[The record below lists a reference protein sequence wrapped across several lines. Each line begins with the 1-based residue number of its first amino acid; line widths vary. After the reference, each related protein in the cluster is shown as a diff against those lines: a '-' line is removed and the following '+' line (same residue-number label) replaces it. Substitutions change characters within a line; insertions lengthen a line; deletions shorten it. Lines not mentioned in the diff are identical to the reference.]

1 MSLQVQSIIKIGK
14 TTITNFS
21 NLKIE
26 QKIHDHHTFSVEI
39 RQDLLVNELDSVMPF
54 SQQLYGEK
62 VSIEIKPISGIED
75 LLIIKDPKDYL
86 FQFYG
91 VVTQLKLQKSRTED
105 IEETIIVMGHSTS
118 ILLENESQ
126 CNSFKQMPL
135 RDIVSKVKSG
145 YNLDFDLQPFFHDN
159 LAYTVQYN
167 ESDFK
172 FLNRLAKRYG
182 QWFYYNGRVF
192 VFGSQGSLGANP
204 HLVYGINMS
213 DFKFKMKLVPCLFT
227 IVENDNRKGSYTR
240 DQTINYRKEV
250 DGYHQNFINKS
261 NAFFNTE
268 SVIQLNQ
275 NSAGGHAKSTA
286 EEYAK
291 NKMRSIISRM
301 AQIKASSEVPGIT
314 LGNTVTIKGVD
325 KHLETS
331 YTVTQITHICDDSGT
346 YENHFTAINFSG
358 SVFSPQTNPDLV
370 PFCISQTAVVTA
382 NADPDGLSAVQIQM
396 PWQVL
401 KGETT
406 PYIPLLQNYGG
417 SNRGSHIIPEIGDTV
432 FVDFQ
437 GNNAELPIVL
447 GIMTSDTQKSGYS
460 TANNDIKAL
469 HTRSNNRLLMNDLEG
484 SILLE
489 DASKTFLKMDG
500 NRGAE
505 INTDVLKINVK
516 KIIINAT
523 ESTEI
528 ITNDYILNAL
538 SQIYV
543 FSKTMSQKISGFMN
557 LFRGSA
563 LINSGDKIDIE
574 AKTAKLHGTQKALI
588 HSDQEAVINSK
599 GTAKMHGAQGN
610 SLTNKAKTITAS
622 DADSISLAVVHFRP
636 LESWRGEFGFDWLR
650 ENDTNVKPESDY
662 KTIIESGYKDGI
674 NNLSKSEA
682 YESLKSRYTRIPTAL
697 KKIEDGKEQTIEY
710 FVPYLTLFSQEFVSS
725 MPKTLLEPQYKA
737 ELNMF
742 INIEENLEKFEFDYD
757 DTLFKLTTRNSIETA
772 KTNLKLSQCTITIEC
787 LKDLDKDHEI
797 TIYAYPKENSTVPKT
812 AIEKITSRKLAG
824 KIIVLK
830 NDETIRKEEKIVLI
844 EVSTNNLKTEK
855 EKNKRKFNPME
866 EKNLYMSLHQALI
879 IPSIEKTT
887 FDLSTNSDFTD
898 NGKHLKGKDLNYGYY
913 EKGKLLVYQKPF
925 TDCKDAFLSA
935 KDQNGVFINEK
946 YQNYFTVFK
955 LDINANIEFVLG
967 SVQKIGVK
975 NVFVFSIAKYNMS
988 TVAHE
993 VMHGLGLWHTHV
1005 KNRPIEWSQ
1014 IKYTFEEDKTTNI
1027 MSYSN
1032 ESYSTWQWQW
1042 EILNTNIKLR

>member
-268 SVIQLNQ
+268 SLIQLNQ

-382 NADPDGLSAVQIQM
+382 NADPEGLSAVQVQM

-484 SILLE
+484 SIMLE

-557 LFRGSA
+557 LFSGSA

-599 GTAKMHGAQGN
+599 GTAKMRADKGTSHSN
-610 SLTNKAKTITAS
+610 IAKKVECSNAEYIA
-622 DADSISLAVVHFRP
+622 LAMVYFRP
-636 LESWRGEFGFDWLR
+636 MGNWNGEYGFDWMR
-650 ENDTNVKPESDY
+650 EKDNNFFNEQNYES
-662 KTIIESGYKDGI
+662 IITGGYKDGKED
-674 NNLSKSEA
+674 LTAQEA
-682 YESLKSRYTRIPTAL
+682 YEKLKLEYEVIPIKRKTLPNETKYAPA
-697 KKIEDGKEQTIEY
+697 EY
-710 FVPYLTLFSQEFVSS
+710 FVPYLTLFSKEFVTTKLALAKKK
-725 MPKTLLEPQYKA
+725 PCFEAELDILLDIETDLDQLKFEYDKTLF
-737 ELNMF
+737 ELS
-742 INIEENLEKFEFDYD
+742 
-757 DTLFKLTTRNSIETA
+757 LTVLDKKN
-772 KTNLKLSQCTITIEC
+772 KTNGLQPISTKIKITC
-787 LKDLDKDHEI
+787 LKDLNTNKEI
-797 TIYAYPKENSTVPKT
+797 CIYAYPKGSMAKT
-812 AIEKITSRKLAG
+812 ASERLLARKLAG
-824 KIIVLK
+824 KIMVLK
-830 NDETIRKEEKIVLI
+830 NDETVRKEEKIVL
-844 EVSTNNLKTEK
+844 VNVKTSLDPFSFE
-855 EKNKRKFNPME
+855 KRKFKDREKNNLYNMIHQALVIPVIE
-866 EKNLYMSLHQALI
+866 ESSTVLDLSNVTEFKPGGIYIDEKNQLKKIKQSVIKTQQMLQLIKNLYLDDKRNEI
-879 IPSIEKTT
+879 YKT
-887 FDLSTNSDFTD
+887 
-898 NGKHLKGKDLNYGYY
+898 
-913 EKGKLLVYQKPF
+913 E
-925 TDCKDAFLSA
+925 
-935 KDQNGVFINEK
+935 
-946 YQNYFTVFK
+946 NYFTIFNTLLIPDYITTK
-955 LDINANIEFVLG
+955 GFVEDVG
-967 SVQKIGVK
+967 IR
-975 NVFVFSIAKYNMS
+975 NVIIFENRNETTLS
-988 TVAHE
+988 HE
-993 VMHGLGLWHTHV
+993 IIHGLGIYHTH
-1005 KNRPIEWSQ
+1005 KDYKIIPYSNQ
-1014 IKYTFEEDKTTNI
+1014 KFTFKEESTTNI
-1027 MSYSN
+1027 LSYAGTRIS
-1032 ESYSTWQWQW
+1032 SWKWQWQ
-1042 EILNTNIKLR
+1042 IINSNINNK